1 MISILLPEETDSNCF
16 IREEISRREILKF
29 VVEEMNGND
38 IHIKE

>member
-1 MISILLPEETDSNCF
+1 MISLLLPEEVDCF

-29 VVEEMNGND
+29 IIEEMSGND